1 MSTKLF
7 MWVTWRQG
15 QGEGVNVEEEIGSAH
30 NKKKKKKMV
39 SKLRPH
45 FCETQAR
52 SKGLFWQSGTSEDLY
67 FVF

>member
-45 FCETQAR
+45 FYETQAR
-52 SKGLFWQSGTSEDLY
+52 SKGLF
-67 FVF
+67 